1 MDILR
6 GCSLH
11 KSDWEDTLFDMT
23 ARCAH
28 RLTLLAPFVKYNVF
42 ERLLGVKADSVEVR
56 LLSRFSVPQ
65 FHRGVSDIAV
75 FRRALATDS
84 VVRSL
89 QRLHAKVYIFDDTH
103 AIVTSGNL
111 TTAGLQ
117 SNVEYGV
124 VLSDVEMVEEIVA
137 DSKALFTADE
147 VGIIDMETVAE
158 VEAILEHAAPPTES
172 QLPDVQ
178 VQTLGD
184 RQIIE
189 SGEIFDGDIDAIRHS
204 LTGWK
209 ASVFDVL
216 TQIPAAEFNL
226 EEVYEFVPD
235 LSEQYPDNRHI
246 HAKIRQQLQYLRKL
260 DLVRFL
266 GKGHY
271 RKLWKQD
278 YSSS

>member
-6 GCSLH
+6 GCSLLT
-11 KSDWEDTLFDMT
+11 SNWEDTLFDMT
-23 ARCAH
+23 DRCAS
-28 RLTLLAPFVKYNVF
+28 RLTLLTPFVKYNVF
-42 ERLLGVKADSVEVR
+42 ERLLNVTSDAVEVR

-65 FHRGVSDIAV
+65 FHKGVSDIAV
-75 FRRALATDS
+75 FKRALEADS
-84 VVRSL
+84 VIRSL
-89 QRLHAKVYIFDDTH
+89 QRLHAKVYIFDDTR

-124 VLSDVEMVEEIVA
+124 LLSDGKIVEEIVA
-137 DSKALFTADE
+137 DSEALFTADE
-147 VGIIDMETVAE
+147 VGIIDQETVAE
-158 VEAILEHAAPPTES
+158 VEEILEHAAPLPES
-172 QLPDVQ
+172 GLPEVE
-178 VQTLGD
+178 VQTGGD
-184 RQIIE
+184 QETAENERV
-189 SGEIFDGDIDAIRHS
+189 FDGDIEAIKQS

-216 TQIPAAEFNL
+216 TQIPAVEFNL
-226 EEVYEFVPD
+226 EEVYDFAPD
-235 LSEQYPDNRHI
+235 LSKQYPENRHV

-266 GKGHY
+266 GEGHY